1 MRERIGAWWGR
12 NWDMVL
18 IFSPMVVAG
27 VILIATILHSNWL
40 NNTQPAYSQN
50 ANDVVYTCLRND
62 LKPGHFIECLER
74 GGYTLSYNG
83 EPVERLDMTY
93 GEWKAGNN
101 DANR

>member
-18 IFSPMVVAG
+18 IFSPIVVLG
-27 VILIATILHSNWL
+27 VILVAAILRSIWL

-50 ANDVVYTCLRND
+50 ANDVIYMCSHDD
-62 LKPGHFIECLER
+62 LDPGYFIECLER
-74 GGYTLSYNG
+74 RGYTLSYNG

-93 GEWKAGNN
+93 GEWKAG
-101 DANR
+101 DKHDDK